1 MQTVDI
7 SNIGPISQLAFTVPE
22 EGGVI
27 VLRGKNGS
35 GKSKALEAVSS
46 LVNGKGSVSVR
57 DGQLNG
63 RVEGFGVEMKVG
75 RSTRRTGEL
84 LVESLHSK
92 MDVSSLVDPGIKS
105 LDAADS
111 HRIKALVTLTGVK
124 PAADLFY
131 PLIGD
136 RSEFEKLIGTNALES
151 DDLVVMADRIK
162 RDLESAA
169 RKEESQVEHA
179 TGRASGCRE
188 AAAGVDVSAEC
199 DAGKL
204 QASLETA
211 IQLESRLKAEAAAF
225 EKASKAA
232 KLASD
237 QLEDAEA
244 SYAGPSLIDAA
255 KSEETAKG
263 TVAKAE
269 AVVRDA
275 EAALAKARQ
284 HHDTARA
291 EYSHA
296 ITARKTAEQH
306 EAMVKQWRDQI
317 AAAIP
322 AKPDPNDIAEA
333 TKAVLSTRQA
343 VEAGALIRK
352 AKMDL
357 MAADQHSETAKEHA
371 AKALKLREAA
381 KGTDEVLSGVVAK
394 TGCPLRVEAGRLVLD
409 TRRGA
414 TYFADLSHG
423 ERWKMALDIAIDAV
437 GAKGVLTIP
446 QEAWESL
453 DGINR
458 DAIAEHVAGRGVVI
472 LTAEASND
480 EELIAE
486 VFEPEGAAAAV

>member
-1 MQTVDI
+1 MQTLAMANV
-7 SNIGPISQLAFTVPE
+7 GPIASLALEIPN
-22 EGGVI
+22 EGIVVFRGRNGV
-27 VLRGKNGS
+27 

-46 LVNGKGSVSVR
+46 LVSGKGAVSVR

-63 RVEGFGVEMKVG
+63 SVEGFGVAIKVG

-105 LDAADS
+105 PDAADS

-131 PLIGD
+131 SLIGD
-136 RSEFEKLIGTNALES
+136 RTEFEKLVGTSALES

-179 TGRASGCRE
+179 EGRARGCRE
-188 AAAGVDVSAEC
+188 AAAGVDLKAES

-204 QASLETA
+204 QANLESA
-211 IQLESRLKAEAAAF
+211 IQLETRLKAEAAAF

-244 SYAGPSLIDAA
+244 GYSGPSLVDAA

-269 AVVRDA
+269 AAVRDA

-284 HHDTARA
+284 HHDTART

-306 EAMVKQWRDQI
+306 ESMVKQWRDQI

-333 TKAVLSTRQA
+333 TRAVLSTRQA

-352 AKMDL
+352 AHIDL

-371 AKALKLREAA
+371 AKAVKLREAA

-394 TGCPLRVEAGRLVLD
+394 TGCQLRVEAGRLVLD
-409 TRRGA
+409 TKRGA
-414 TYFADLSHG
+414 TYFAELSHG

-437 GAKGVLTIP
+437 GAKGVLTVP
-446 QEAWESL
+446 QECWEGL
-453 DGINR
+453 DSFAR
-458 DAIAEHVAGRGVVI
+458 EAIAEHVSGRGVVI
-472 LTAEASND
+472 LTAEASDD
-480 EELIAE
+480 EDITAE
-486 VFEPEGAAAAV
+486 VYGEV

>member
-1 MQTVDI
+1 MQTLSMANV
-7 SNIGPISQLAFTVPE
+7 GPITSLALDIPN
-22 EGGVI
+22 EGIVVFRGRNGV
-27 VLRGKNGS
+27 

-63 RVEGFGVEMKVG
+63 RVEGFGVEIKVG

-105 LDAADS
+105 ADS
-111 HRIKALVTLTGVK
+111 ADAHRIKALVTLTGVK

-136 RSEFEKLIGTNALES
+136 RSDFEKLVGTNALES

-179 TGRASGCRE
+179 EGRARGCRE
-188 AAAGVDVSAEC
+188 AAAGIDVNAES

-204 QASLETA
+204 QGDLESA
-211 IQLESRLKAEAAAF
+211 IQLESRLRAELSAF

-244 SYAGPSLIDAA
+244 SYSGLSVEFATEQQLN
-255 KSEETAKG
+255 
-263 TVAKAE
+263 AE
-269 AVVRDA
+269 AVEKNCESAVRRA
-275 EAALAKARQ
+275 EEALRVAKSDHEKARNNL
-284 HHDTARA
+284 A
-291 EYSHA
+291 HA
-296 ITARKTAEQH
+296 ITARKSAEQH
-306 EAMVKQWRDQI
+306 ESTVKQWRDQI

-322 AKPDPNDIAEA
+322 AKPSEDHIARA
-333 TKAVLSTRQA
+333 SKMVLSTRQA

-352 AKMDL
+352 ARLDL

-371 AKALKLREAA
+371 AKAVKLREAA
-381 KGTDEVLSGVVAK
+381 KGTDEVLSSVVAK

-409 TRRGA
+409 TKRGA
-414 TYFADLSHG
+414 TYFAELSHG

-437 GAKGVLTIP
+437 GPKGVLTVP
-446 QEAWESL
+446 QECWEGL
-453 DGINR
+453 DGFAR
-458 DAIAEHVAGRGVVI
+458 EAIAEHVAGRGVVI
-472 LTAEASND
+472 LTAEASDD
-480 EELIAE
+480 EEITAE
-486 VFEPEGAAAAV
+486 LFEPEGAAV